1 MSDDLDDLFRRYHQ
15 ELHRFARRRLGE
27 PDMAADVVQDAFLR
41 YAVMAGPGGAG
52 QAQAVRN
59 PKFFLFRIVS
69 NLIIDLTR
77 QRARRGT
84 ETGHGAMIDAH
95 PDATPSPERMAM
107 GRQDLARLAQ
117 AIDGLP
123 PRCREVFVLAR
134 IEGLKYPEI
143 GARLGISPKTVYSH
157 LVRSLALIKIAMN
170 ADSESDL

>member
-15 ELHRFARRRLGE
+15 ELNRFARRRLGE

-41 YAVMAGPGGAG
+41 YAVMAGPGGTG

-77 QRARRGT
+77 QRARRRT

-107 GRQDLARLAQ
+107 GRQDLADDPELKHN
-117 AIDGLP
+117 DG
-123 PRCREVFVLAR
+123 REVFVLAR